1 MFGKEPDKG
10 VMEVFNDYNADLI
23 NLYRCVKNRTW
34 ELLQVLGF
42 LPLNSRDEFM
52 EIKSFLEMGECG
64 RKQVAEELEL
74 AFHNLPPA
82 EFEEMQG
89 LLQGKAVAE
98 DVRRAAAF
106 YKIIRYSYGSGCTSY
121 GCQPFDI
128 RKTFTIIWEA
138 NRRLK
143 DTVIENKD
151 FEALIRQYD
160 RPNAFFYCDPPYF
173 ETEGHYEVVFRKEDH
188 VRLRDTLKGIQGKFM
203 VSYNDCAY
211 IRELYQD
218 FQIEA
223 VTRINNLA
231 QRYDNGSEF
240 PEVLIANYDM
250 EERKKS
256 MPMQMNLFEL
266 YGEQKTVRWRG
277 KETEEEP
284 QDT

>member
-121 GCQPFDI
+121 SCQPFEVRKVFSLI
-128 RKTFTIIWEA
+128 REA
-138 NRRLK
+138 AERLA

-151 FEALIRQYD
+151 FEALM
-160 RPNAFFYCDPPYF
+160 
-173 ETEGHYEVVFRKEDH
+173 
-188 VRLRDTLKGIQGKFM
+188 LKKDDM
-203 VSYNDCAY
+203 AADV
-211 IRELYQD
+211 
-218 FQIEA
+218 
-223 VTRINNLA
+223 
-231 QRYDNGSEF
+231 GS
-240 PEVLIANYDM
+240 V
-250 EERKKS
+250 
-256 MPMQMNLFEL
+256 L
-266 YGEQKTVRWRG
+266 YGEEAVQVGLIDQVGGLADGLACLHRQIRERKPQK
-277 KETEEEP
+277 
-284 QDT
+284 